1 MGRGG
6 IARTGAALLSLA
18 AAFAQAEVLE
28 EHVHQPY
35 PVPIQPGQTL
45 RQALHAATPILVDGR
60 RFHGYTQWN
69 VQWNF
74 WWHSEASGR
83 CRITR
88 VTTRLRTRIQMPEL
102 HAGSPAQ
109 QAQFARYARA
119 LHQHEQGHV
128 QFGRTAAQAIDQGIA
143 ALPEAPDC
151 PTLERQAN
159 ALGQRLLA
167 EQAAQEKE
175 YDRTT
180 QHGATQGTRLD

>member
-1 MGRGG
+1 
-6 IARTGAALLSLA
+6 
-18 AAFAQAEVLE
+18 
-28 EHVHQPY
+28 
-35 PVPIQPGQTL
+35 
-45 RQALHAATPILVDGR
+45 
-60 RFHGYTQWN
+60 
-69 VQWNF
+69 
-74 WWHSEASGR
+74 
-83 CRITR
+83 

-109 QAQFARYARA
+109 QAQFTRYARA

-128 QFGRTAAQAIDQGIA
+128 QFGRSAAQAIDQGIA